1 MTFWF
6 FCRSR
11 ELVTDGLNKIKTVSC
26 NLQQVEK
33 ERSDVSDQLCKAN
46 LQKEQLEKQ
55 VGKKLLSIA
64 SMPNVI
70 LN

>member
-6 FCRSR
+6 FCRSG